1 MHDEENLK
9 VASEWIMNGKITING
24 VDLKTSLTPEHRY
37 EIIKL
42 YCSSKF
48 FTLGQK
54 NALKVKAFENDISDK
69 SH

>member
-9 VASEWIMNGKITING
+9 FASEWTMNGKITING
-24 VDLKTSLTPEHRY
+24 VDLKMSLTPQHRY

-42 YCSSKF
+42 HCSSKY
-48 FTLGQK
+48 FTLDQK
-54 NALKVKAFENDISDK
+54 IALKVKAFENDISDQ